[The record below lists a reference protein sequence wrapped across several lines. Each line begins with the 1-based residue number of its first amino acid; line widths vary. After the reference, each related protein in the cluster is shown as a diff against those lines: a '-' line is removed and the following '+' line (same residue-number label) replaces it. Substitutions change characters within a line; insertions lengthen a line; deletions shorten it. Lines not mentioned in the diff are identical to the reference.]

1 MGVRGFSEVAA
12 KLVCGACPL
21 TPPAVREG
29 KSGGGRGTVW
39 PVLWSPLP
47 VIFYSF
53 GEMEDKTC
61 AHSNVWA
68 TSFMYSCIILHIH
81 THIIM
86 HTYII
91 CTCNCLPQKIYLE
104 MCRVLAAI
112 HRVDIKAV
120 GLSDFGK
127 HGV

>member
-1 MGVRGFSEVAA
+1 MGVRGFSEVTA

-68 TSFMYSCIILHIH
+68 TSFMYSCVILHIH

-86 HTYII
+86 HTHII
-91 CTCNCLPQKIYLE
+91 IFIY
-104 MCRVLAAI
+104 MYM
-112 HRVDIKAV
+112 
-120 GLSDFGK
+120 
-127 HGV
+127 